1 MGLQLADNPISLR
14 PRLSYPCTAHDHSPE
29 TMATKVCQQSP
40 PQWVW
45 FHFFDN
51 DLEERMENT
60 PSSLVDAA
68 EGGRTA
74 SILEE
79 RCRIQPLGWVRQMI
93 QRGKKKQTRWSLP
106 GVRLKNSITH
116 AQRIKIQQVELRRNK
131 GTKKRQL
138 LPKVGKLLAYY
149 CQFGSQNS
157 YNIVY
162 NLDLCSY

>member
-1 MGLQLADNPISLR
+1 MASFTELQLADNPISLR

-29 TMATKVCQQSP
+29 TTTTNVCQRSP

-45 FHFFDN
+45 FHFFVN

-93 QRGKKKQTRWSLP
+93 QRGKKKK
-106 GVRLKNSITH
+106 KNKMKF
-116 AQRIKIQQVELRRNK
+116 ARNK
-131 GTKKRQL
+131 IRKEHHTCPEDKDSTGRAQKKQRNQEKTIASKSWEIIVL
-138 LPKVGKLLAYY
+138 LLWVLVSKFL
-149 CQFGSQNS
+149 
-157 YNIVY
+157 
-162 NLDLCSY
+162 

>member
-1 MGLQLADNPISLR
+1 MELKLADNPISLR

-29 TMATKVCQQSP
+29 TTTTNICQQSP
-40 PQWVW
+40 ARWVW
-45 FHFFDN
+45 FHFFVN

-60 PSSLVDAA
+60 PSNLVDAA

-93 QRGKKKQTRWSLP
+93 QRGKKKRWSLP
-106 GVRLKNSITH
+106 GIRLKKSITH

-138 LPKVGKLLAYY
+138 LPKVGKLLPCYY
-149 CQFGSQNS
+149 QFWSQNS
-157 YNIVY
+157 YSIVSS
-162 NLDLCSY
+162 LDLCNY